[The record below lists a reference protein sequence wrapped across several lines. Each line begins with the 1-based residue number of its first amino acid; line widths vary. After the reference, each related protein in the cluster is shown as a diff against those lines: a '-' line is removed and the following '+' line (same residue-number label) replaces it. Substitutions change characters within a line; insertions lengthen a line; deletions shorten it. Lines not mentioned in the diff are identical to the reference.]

1 MKQYSSHSFDN
12 NDPDDHTINVGGI
25 GDLQESS
32 NLAQFPQM
40 VIQNI
45 PLYFN
50 INFRRMMLALPHP
63 NFEAKV
69 CFKINKGA
77 FTNYVS
83 KFCQLMTTYLPL
95 FTMVDIWTT
104 TYLPLYLSTLTNF
117 YPAFRDFWFQRVK
130 CGDHAFRGL
139 FLV

>member
-45 PLYFN
+45 PTYYVY
-50 INFRRMMLALPHP
+50 ISTQISKYDALPHP
-63 NFEAKV
+63 NFQAKM
-69 CFKINKGA
+69 CFKIN
-77 FTNYVS
+77 TNP
-83 KFCQLMTTYLPL
+83 KF
-95 FTMVDIWTT
+95 VE
-104 TYLPLYLSTLTNF
+104 N
-117 YPAFRDFWFQRVK
+117 VK
-130 CGDHAFRGL
+130 
-139 FLV
+139 